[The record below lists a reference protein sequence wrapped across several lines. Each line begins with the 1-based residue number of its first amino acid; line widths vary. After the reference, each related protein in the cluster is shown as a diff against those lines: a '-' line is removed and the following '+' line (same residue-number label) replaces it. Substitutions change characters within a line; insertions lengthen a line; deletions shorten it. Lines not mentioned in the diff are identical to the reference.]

1 MIVEDV
7 IAEHFGIPRDNV
19 YLIQDLLNEMDEIVS
34 DWADANKDLIVR
46 NPDAIG
52 ENVVCYLINDIDR
65 FIDANS
71 KEDDKDW
78 GENYGTLVRRACRKD
93 CFMSREDTDDLFQKY
108 PEWQLDVY
116 ILGRNRWSV
125 TPWNEI
131 GMKTVQQVMSTIKRI
146 PPMQDIFVHYD
157 PSADVIITPDEY
169 EEMEQ

>member
-19 YLIQDLLNEMDEIVS
+19 YLIQDHLNEMDEIIS

-52 ENVVCYLINDIDR
+52 ENVVCYLVNDIDR
-65 FIDANS
+65 FIDAHS
-71 KEDDKDW
+71 KEGDEDW
-78 GENYGTLVRRACRKD
+78 GEDYGTLVRRACRKD
-93 CFMSREDTDDLFQKY
+93 CFMSREDTDTLFQKY

-116 ILGRNRWSV
+116 ILGRNRWKI

-131 GMKTVQQVMSTIKRI
+131 GMKTVQQVMSSIKRT
-146 PPMQDIFVHYD
+146 PPTQDIFVHYD

-169 EEMEQ
+169 EEMGL

>member
-19 YLIQDLLNEMDEIVS
+19 YLIQDLLNEMDEIIS
-34 DWADANKDLIVR
+34 DWADANKNLIVR

-78 GENYGTLVRRACRKD
+78 GEDYGTLIRRACRKD